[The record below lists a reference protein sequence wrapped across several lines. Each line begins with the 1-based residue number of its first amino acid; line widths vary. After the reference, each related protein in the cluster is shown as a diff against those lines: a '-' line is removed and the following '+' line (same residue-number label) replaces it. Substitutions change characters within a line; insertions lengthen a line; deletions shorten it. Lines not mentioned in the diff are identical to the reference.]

1 MLLGVTTGVTTGEH
15 GTGFAGAAN
24 AGTDIGAADT
34 RASISAFMTR
44 LHIWIVVVFAIS
56 ASAGP
61 APAGLKM
68 PMLVLPA
75 HDRDHKFRTIK
86 NDSDCPGSERNVLA
100 RGGPTPWRGLGF
112 ACFIELSLGRPTWQ
126 SRGALSVHRHP
137 WLRAGIRTVNTEP
150 LPGSLATV
158 TSPPIMRASL
168 RDRARPSP
176 VPP

>member
-44 LHIWIVVVFAIS
+44 LHIWIVVVFGIS

-112 ACFIELSLGRPTWQ
+112 AASTSSLSTANMAVERSSVRP
-126 SRGALSVHRHP
+126 SSSLAAGGHPHRKHRALARLARHRHIAAHHA
-137 WLRAGIRTVNTEP
+137 RE
-150 LPGSLATV
+150 LA
-158 TSPPIMRASL
+158 R
-168 RDRARPSP
+168 
-176 VPP
+176 

>member
-75 HDRDHKFRTIK
+75 MIGITNSGRLRTIQIVPAA
-86 NDSDCPGSERNVLA
+86 SA
-100 RGGPTPWRGLGF
+100 TF
-112 ACFIELSLGRPTWQ
+112 
-126 SRGALSVHRHP
+126 
-137 WLRAGIRTVNTEP
+137 LRAEGR
-150 LPGSLATV
+150 LLGAG
-158 TSPPIMRASL
+158 
-168 RDRARPSP
+168 
-176 VPP
+176 

>member
-1 MLLGVTTGVTTGEH
+1 MLLGVTTAATTGEH

-24 AGTDIGAADT
+24 AGTE
-34 RASISAFMTR
+34 ISAQRESGDKYFHDT
-44 LHIWIVVVFAIS
+44 LLIWTVVVFGIS

-112 ACFIELSLGRPTWQ
+112 AASTSSLSTANMAVERSSVRP
-126 SRGALSVHRHP
+126 SSSLAAGGHPHRKHRALARLARHRHIAAHHA
-137 WLRAGIRTVNTEP
+137 RE
-150 LPGSLATV
+150 LA
-158 TSPPIMRASL
+158 R
-168 RDRARPSP
+168 
-176 VPP
+176 

>member
-1 MLLGVTTGVTTGEH
+1 MLLGVTTAATTGEH

-24 AGTDIGAADT
+24 AGTE
-34 RASISAFMTR
+34 ISAQRESGDKYFHDT
-44 LHIWIVVVFAIS
+44 LLIWTVVVFGIS

-112 ACFIELSLGRPTWQ
+112 AASTSSLSTANMAVERSSVRPSSSLTAGGHPH
-126 SRGALSVHRHP
+126 RKHRAFARLARHRHIAAHHA
-137 WLRAGIRTVNTEP
+137 RE
-150 LPGSLATV
+150 LA
-158 TSPPIMRASL
+158 R
-168 RDRARPSP
+168 
-176 VPP
+176 

>member
-1 MLLGVTTGVTTGEH
+1 MLLGVTTAATTGEH

-24 AGTDIGAADT
+24 AGTE
-34 RASISAFMTR
+34 ISAQRESGDKYFHDT
-44 LHIWIVVVFAIS
+44 LLIWTVVVFGIS

-112 ACFIELSLGRPTWQ
+112 AASTSSLSTANMAVERSSVRP
-126 SRGALSVHRHP
+126 SSSLAAGGHPHRKHRALARLAHHRHIAAHHA
-137 WLRAGIRTVNTEP
+137 RE
-150 LPGSLATV
+150 LA
-158 TSPPIMRASL
+158 R
-168 RDRARPSP
+168 
-176 VPP
+176 

>member
-1 MLLGVTTGVTTGEH
+1 MLLGVTTAATTGEH

-24 AGTDIGAADT
+24 AGTE
-34 RASISAFMTR
+34 ISAQRESGDKYFHDT
-44 LHIWIVVVFAIS
+44 LLIWTVVVFGIS

-112 ACFIELSLGRPTWQ
+112 AASTSSLSTANMAVERSSVRP
-126 SRGALSVHRHP
+126 SSSLAAGGHPHRKHRALARLARHRHIAAHHAP
-137 WLRAGIRTVNTEP
+137 E
-150 LPGSLATV
+150 LA
-158 TSPPIMRASL
+158 R
-168 RDRARPSP
+168 
-176 VPP
+176 